1 MEERKIFIVAGL
13 GFGDEGKGT
22 ITDFLSKLYN
32 AKLVCRY
39 NGGPQAAHY
48 VRRSNGIL
56 HCFAQY
62 GSGTF
67 WGAKTYISEKMLVD
81 PIKLGYEANALGNK
95 GIKHPLWVITID
107 PDCLVVTPF
116 HRIVNQML
124 ELSRGGKRRGS
135 CGFGV
140 GEAVNDGRN
149 YGEMAL
155 RMKDLSDKETLRTK
169 LDFLWRIKMDIAQQI
184 ANEHRESIPIDGL
197 LYELEDKE
205 WVEKLVLYYYR
216 FAKAVKIA
224 KVSGE
229 EISGNIIFEGAQG
242 ILLDEER
249 GFYPHITRSRTT
261 FKNAEDLIGSMGL
274 RGRTVKIGVIRAYA
288 TRHGAGPFVTYVKRL
303 SRLMPDTHNATNNWQ
318 GEFRIGW
325 FDLVATR
332 YALEVAGGVDFVAM
346 TNLDRISFE
355 KIKVCVGYKYIGRGR
370 RILEQYFDLSEDGKV
385 ITGIK
390 MPATATREHQEKL
403 TKFLAM
409 CRPVYRK
416 VHKAEY
422 IKYLEKELNVK
433 IAIIS
438 NGPTAEDKIEL
449 LPLY

>member
-1 MEERKIFIVAGL
+1 MKDGIILILAGM

-22 ITDFLSKLYN
+22 ITDFLSKKYN

-48 VRRSNGIL
+48 VVKQDRTL

-67 WGAKTYISEKMLVD
+67 WGARTYVSEKMLVD
-81 PIKLGYEANALGNK
+81 PIKMGYEANALGFK
-95 GIKHPLWVITID
+95 GIKHPLWFITID

-124 ELSRGGKRRGS
+124 ELSRGEKRRGS

-155 RMKDLSDKETLRTK
+155 RMKDLSDKENLRTK
-169 LDFLWRIKMDIAQQI
+169 LDFLWRMKMDIAQQI
-184 ANEHRESIPIDGL
+184 ANEHRESVPIDGL

-229 EISGNIIFEGAQG
+229 EISGNVIFEGAQG

-249 GFYPHITRSRTT
+249 GFYPHVTHSCTT

-274 RGRTVKIGVIRAYA
+274 QGRIIKIGVIRAYA

-303 SRLMPDTHNATNNWQ
+303 SGLMPDMHNATNKWQ

-346 TNLDRISFE
+346 TNLDQISSG
-355 KIKVCVGYKYIGRGR
+355 KIKVCVGYKYFGRGR
-370 RILEQYFDLSEDGKV
+370 RILEQVFDLSEDGKV

-390 MPATATREHQEKL
+390 APKIATREHQEKL
-403 TKFLAM
+403 TQLLKM
-409 CRPVYRK
+409 CKPVYQK
-416 VHKAEY
+416 VNKAEY
-422 IKYLEKELNVK
+422 IEYLEKELNVK

-449 LPLY
+449 KPL

>member
-1 MEERKIFIVAGL
+1 MEDGIILILAGM

-22 ITDFLSKLYN
+22 ITDFLSKKYN

-48 VRRSNGIL
+48 VVKQDRIF

-67 WGAKTYISEKMLVD
+67 WGARTYVSEKMLVD
-81 PIKLGYEANALGNK
+81 PIKLGYEANALGFK

-124 ELSRGGKRRGS
+124 ELSRGVERRGS

-149 YGEMAL
+149 YKEMAL
-155 RMKDLSDKETLRTK
+155 RMKDFSDKETLRTK
-169 LDFLWRIKMDIAQQI
+169 LDFLWRMKMDIAQQI
-184 ANEHRESIPIDGL
+184 ANEHRENVPIGGL
-197 LYELEDKE
+197 LYELEDTE

-242 ILLDEER
+242 VLLDEER
-249 GFYPHITRSRTT
+249 GFHPHITRSRTT

-274 RGRTVKIGVIRAYA
+274 QGRIIKIGVIRAYA

-303 SRLMPDTHNATNNWQ
+303 SRLMPDTHNVTNKWQ

-325 FDLVATR
+325 FDLVTTR
-332 YALEVAGGVDFVAM
+332 YALEVAGGVDFAAI
-346 TNLDRISFE
+346 TNLDRMDFKEI
-355 KIKVCVGYKYIGRGR
+355 KICVGYKYIGRGR

-385 ITGIK
+385 IIGIK
-390 MPATATREHQEKL
+390 MPATATKEHQEKL
-403 TKFLAM
+403 TELLGM

-416 VHKAEY
+416 VDKAEY

-438 NGPTAEDKIEL
+438 NGPTAEDKTEL
-449 LPLY
+449 RPL